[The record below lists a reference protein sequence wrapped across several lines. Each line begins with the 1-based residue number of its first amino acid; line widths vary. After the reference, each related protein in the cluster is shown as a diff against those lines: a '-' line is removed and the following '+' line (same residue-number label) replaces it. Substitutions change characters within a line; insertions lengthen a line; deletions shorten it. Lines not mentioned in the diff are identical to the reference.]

1 MNLEDFGVRVA
12 VDTGG
17 TFTDLVLD
25 EGGTLRV
32 FKSPT
37 TPHDPVRGVLDVLG
51 VTAETLGIEVDELLA
66 RVELFVHGTT
76 HATNAVLTNTT
87 ARTAFLTTKGHPDV
101 LLFREGGRVRP
112 FDFTRRY
119 PEPYV
124 PRALTFEVP
133 ERVGSEGEIVHA
145 LDEAATIEMLNGL
158 AGADV
163 EAVAVC
169 LLWSTVNPVHE
180 LRVGELLEE
189 HLPGVPYT
197 LSHALNPSLR
207 EYRRAA
213 SAAIDASLKPLMT
226 RYLGTLES
234 RLRQAGFRGRL
245 LVVTASGGVLDA
257 ETMAAAPIH
266 SINSGPSMAPV
277 AGRHYAERDAGA
289 NTAVIADTG
298 GTSYD
303 VGLVRH
309 GRIPWTRETYL
320 GRQYESDLTGFPSV
334 DVKSIGAGGG
344 SIAWV
349 DEGGLLRVGPA
360 SAGADPG
367 PACYARGGRCPT
379 VTDAAVALGYI
390 NPGYFLGGAIALD
403 AQAARDALER
413 DVGTRLGLSVEDAA
427 IAVLRL
433 ATEHMVRAIED
444 ITLGRGIDPRDA
456 VLVAGGGA
464 AGINAVAIA
473 RRLGCPRV
481 VFPDLGAALSA
492 VGALISDLTAEYGAT
507 FRARTDRFD
516 RAAANDTL
524 GELNERCRRFADG
537 PGAGAVATNVEFAA
551 EARYPGQV
559 WELEVPLRGARFETA
574 ADVEQLAADFHDH
587 HMDVFAT
594 ADRHSPIEVV
604 GWRARVECRLQETA
618 TVDAAAPSDAERRPD
633 GVRPAWFAGHAEPL
647 ETAIH
652 SLSAISPGDE
662 LLGPAVV
669 ESPVTTIVIEPGA
682 RVTGMPGGSLVV
694 DVGDHRVR
702 DLAAEREEVA

>member
-1 MNLEDFGVRVA
+1 LRVA

-25 EGGTLRV
+25 EGGTLRL

-37 TPHDPVRGVLDVLG
+37 TPRDPIRGVLDVLS
-51 VTAETLGIEVDELLA
+51 VAADSLGTDLAELLG

-76 HATNAVLTNTT
+76 HATNAVLTYTT
-87 ARTAFLTTKGHPDV
+87 ARTAFLTTKGHPDI

-119 PEPYV
+119 PDPYI

-133 ERVGSEGEIVHA
+133 ERVGSAGEIVTA
-145 LDEAATIEMLNGL
+145 LDEAATANLIGRL
-158 AGADV
+158 AEREV

-180 LRVGELLEE
+180 LRVGELLEQN
-189 HLPGVPYT
+189 LPGVPYT

-226 RYLGTLES
+226 RYLASLEQ
-234 RLRQAGFRGRL
+234 RLRDAGLKGRL

-277 AGRHYAERDAGA
+277 AGRYYADREADAT
-289 NTAVIADTG
+289 TAVIADTG

-309 GRIPWTRETYL
+309 GRIPWTRESWL

-349 DEGGLLRVGPA
+349 DEGGLLRVGPG

-367 PACYARGGRCPT
+367 PACYARGGVHPT
-379 VTDAAVALGYI
+379 VTDAAVVLGYI
-390 NPGYFLGGAIALD
+390 DPGYFLGGAIALD
-403 AQAARDALER
+403 GHAARQAIER
-413 DVGTRLGLSVEDAA
+413 DIGAPLNLTAEDAA

-444 ITLGRGIDPRDA
+444 ITLGRGIDPRDT

-473 RRLGCPRV
+473 KRLGCARV
-481 VFPDLGAALSA
+481 VLPDLGAALSA

-507 FRARTDRFD
+507 FRARSDAFD
-516 RAAANDTL
+516 LVAATAAL
-524 GELNERCRRFADG
+524 GELDDRCRRFAEG
-537 PGAGAVATNVEFAA
+537 PGAGAVATRIEFAA

-559 WELEVPLRGARFETA
+559 WELEVPLRGPRFETN
-574 ADVEQLAADFHDH
+574 ADVAALAGDFHDH

-594 ADRHSPIEVV
+594 CDRNSPIEVI
-604 GWRARVECRLQETA
+604 GWRARVQCQLDETTQVA
-618 TVDAAAPSDAERRPD
+618 AAAPSTGAARPAAT
-633 GVRPAWFAGHAEPL
+633 RLAWFAGHPDPL
-647 ETAIH
+647 ETTVRSLHAI
-652 SLSAISPGDE
+652 AVGEE
-662 LLGPAVV
+662 LAGPAIV

-682 RVTGMPGGSLVV
+682 RAVGTTGGSLVV
-694 DVGDHRVR
+694 ALGG
-702 DLAAEREEVA
+702 ERANDASLGREVAA

>member
-1 MNLEDFGVRVA
+1 MRVA

-25 EGGTLRV
+25 EDGALRL

-37 TPHDPVRGVLDVLG
+37 TPRDPVRGVLDVLT
-51 VTAETLGIEVDELLA
+51 VAAESLGTDLAELLG

-76 HATNAVLTNTT
+76 HATNGVLTHTT
-87 ARTAFLTTKGHPDV
+87 ARTAFLTTKGHPDI

-119 PEPYV
+119 PDPYI

-133 ERVGSEGEIVHA
+133 ERVGSAGEIVTA
-145 LDEAATIEMLNGL
+145 LDGAATADLIAGL
-158 AGADV
+158 ADSEV

-180 LRVGELLEE
+180 LLVGELLDQ

-226 RYLGTLES
+226 RYLASLEQ
-234 RLRQAGFRGRL
+234 RLRDAGLKGRL

-257 ETMAAAPIH
+257 DTMAAAPIH

-277 AGRHYAERDAGA
+277 AGRYYAEREAGA
-289 NTAVIADTG
+289 TTAVIADTG

-303 VGLVRH
+303 VGLVRQ
-309 GRIPWTRETYL
+309 GRIPWTRESWL

-349 DEGGLLRVGPA
+349 DEGGLLRVGPG

-367 PACYARGGRCPT
+367 PACYARGGVHPT
-379 VTDAAVALGYI
+379 VTDAAVLLGYI
-390 NPGYFLGGAIALD
+390 DPGYFLGGAIELD
-403 AQAARDALER
+403 VRAARQALER
-413 DVGTRLGLSVEDAA
+413 DVGTRLNLTVEDAA

-464 AGINAVAIA
+464 GGINAVAIA
-473 RRLGCPRV
+473 KRLGCKQV

-507 FRARTDRFD
+507 FRARSDAFD
-516 RAAANDTL
+516 LAAATTAL
-524 GELNERCRRFADG
+524 SELHDRCRRFAAG
-537 PGAGAVATNVEFAA
+537 PGAGAVATRIEFAA

-559 WELEVPLRGARFETA
+559 WELEVPLRGPRFESE
-574 ADVEQLAADFHDH
+574 ADVEALASDFHDH

-594 ADRHSPIEVV
+594 CDPTSPIEVI
-604 GWRARVECRLQETA
+604 GWRARVQCQLDESTE
-618 TVDAAAPSDAERRPD
+618 VAAAQSTTAPARADAT
-633 GVRPAWFAGHAEPL
+633 RPAWFAGHPDPL
-647 ETAIH
+647 ETTVR
-652 SLSAISPGDE
+652 SLSAIAPAEE
-662 LLGPAVV
+662 LVGPAIV

-682 RVTGMPGGSLVV
+682 RAVGTEGGSLVV
-694 DVGDHRVR
+694 VVDGDR
-702 DLAAEREEVA
+702 DSDPALGREVAA